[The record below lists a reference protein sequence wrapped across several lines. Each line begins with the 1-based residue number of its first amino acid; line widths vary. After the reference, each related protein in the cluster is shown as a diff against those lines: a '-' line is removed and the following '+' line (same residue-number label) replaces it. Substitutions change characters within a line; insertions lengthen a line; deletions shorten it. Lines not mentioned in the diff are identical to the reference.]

1 MTSSLNTPS
10 PTPRPNP
17 DDPRSAARAC
27 LARGEPAIVV
37 EVVQAR
43 GSVPRGRGT
52 RMVVMASTVGGTIGG
67 GHLELKAIASARQR
81 LANRMP
87 RDPDPP
93 CAVGASPRT
102 ESGRSSTAAPTP
114 ADDTEHFPLGPALG
128 QCCGGAV
135 TVRYLALDA
144 ALLAAWPDPPPR
156 FHLQLYG
163 AGHVGRAL
171 VQVLRGLP
179 CTVQWIDE
187 REDQFPPLASD
198 TGGTGETGGAAR
210 IERVCVEPVEAEVA
224 TAPPGASFLV
234 LTHSHDLDLRI
245 CEAILRRG
253 DFGFLGLIGSRTKR
267 ARFVSRLTRRGLPEA
282 LVERIACPIGLPGLE
297 GKEPGVIAVAA
308 AAQLLAL
315 HPPGKDRQQSL

>member
-1 MTSSLNTPS
+1 MTPPS
-10 PTPRPNP
+10 VQTTQTARPSP
-17 DDPRSAARAC
+17 DDPRAAARAC
-27 LARGEPAIVV
+27 LARGEPAVVV
-37 EVVQAR
+37 EVLQAR

-52 RMVVMASTVGGTIGG
+52 RMLVTAAAVAGTIGG

-81 LANRMP
+81 LAG
-87 RDPDPP
+87 PP
-93 CAVGASPRT
+93 ARAQTERRGAGALTRADDRP
-102 ESGRSSTAAPTP
+102 SGTAAPP
-114 ADDTEHFPLGPALG
+114 VVDDTEHFPLGPALG

-135 TVRYLALDA
+135 TVRYRALDA
-144 ALLAAWPDPPPR
+144 ALLAAWPDPSPR

-171 VQVLRGLP
+171 VQVLRGVP

-187 REDQFPPLASD
+187 REDQFPSQDSAD
-198 TGGTGETGGAAR
+198 CGIGAAR

-245 CEAILRRG
+245 CEAILKRS

-282 LVERIACPIGLPGLE
+282 LVERIACPIGLPGID

-315 HPPGKDRQQSL
+315 HAVRAQG